1 MKKFTAVLAAIAIA
15 APMVTSAINPAL
27 SGIKT
32 VFAEEVTPEL
42 TVVGKRI
49 TGDDTYFEISLEVN
63 GDYREY
69 SSVGVVL
76 EYDPC
81 VIVPAASWDDKALE
95 ADMSENTSWATRRAL
110 PTLGLP
116 SWTTHTALTY
126 FDPADN
132 TKAYLYLGAEY
143 PGETPSYA
151 RDPEASAAPGAPV
164 PTLSPATPAPSADP
178 SDPHNQPVV
187 AARFMY
193 KPAASDGKTTTTKQ
207 NIINSWKTDWA
218 QNPIIT
224 VADYDISG
232 KSPAQC
238 GFVIHKADFT
248 SGSYQPS
255 PLPTTNPTYAV
266 GTALDAD
273 KLEIVTCEGKS
284 AKSGGLSLSDIYV
297 TLFYDWDDSLIGS
310 LTCGAGEDSSA
321 AVDAYVKE
329 KFIHPDLQENTN
341 YTSAAR
347 ADNYR
352 GEYPYSGPNGS
363 NPTVPGGTGCYPD
376 GSIKTYG
383 GTTVDTSGSSYPLT
397 NKLEYCFAGR
407 DINSDEDGNPL
418 PFVGGWTRVTP
429 DTMSE
434 TWTALGTSDNFA
446 RTVDAD
452 ADGEPD
458 MNTDET
464 AFVDADGKDIDM
476 VSYNFS
482 DVDSVAKD
490 IDGGVLYV
498 KAVYTP
504 GEWLDATDN
513 ASVIDNLYSAIGP
526 AVVAVEGDTGDG
538 IFSIKFEYRRLNA
551 FAFGVT
557 RAKAPAIE
565 MFQVRDGISVPVEV
579 PVEAGEIMPVTMITS
594 KEIEDVEYLLR
605 EINTGDTIITGAQ
618 KSLRNGLGTFKAS
631 YDDNYDGFADKA
643 MMDNLLALAASS
655 NSTAIDYL
663 TLKNMGFKYLSRNT
677 LTDFTKAN
685 NVTSAMRTNIKNCIA
700 QAQAAGLSAPTF
712 YQLQVAIC
720 AKGYMSPEDAYNFC
734 VANNYQ
740 HLKGIS

>member
-376 GSIKTYG
+376 GSIKTDG

-504 GEWLDATDN
+504 GEWLDNNNILHYTAI
-513 ASVIDNLYSAIGP
+513 APIQYGIVQAGVYSINY
-526 AVVAVEGDTGDG
+526 
-538 IFSIKFEYRRLNA
+538 EYRRINSLGY
-551 FAFGVT
+551 GVT
-557 RAKAPAIE
+557 KIKKLSVKMDLKQKGASGSTPIE
-565 MFQVRDGISVPVEV
+565 IPLES
-579 PVEAGEIMPVTMITS
+579 GEIMSVSLTPTDDVDTVSYQLKDASVVNYIAGADKSAINGLNGGNPIQLQGPEGIIFSFNASTYLENAYEMANSGKVTAFAAVAFTNMKLS
-594 KEIEDVEYLLR
+594 QD
-605 EINTGDTIITGAQ
+605 ITGKTVAATKR
-618 KSLRNGLGTFKAS
+618 KSMTQ
-631 YDDNYDGFADKA
+631 
-643 MMDNLLALAASS
+643 
-655 NSTAIDYL
+655 AIVDCVKEAIAVGEDY
-663 TLKNMGFKYLSRNT
+663 TT
-677 LTDFTKAN
+677 LTW
-685 NVTSAMRTNIKNCIA
+685 
-700 QAQAAGLSAPTF
+700 
-712 YQLQVAIC
+712 YQLQYAMLNTSAPYVDKAT
-720 AKGYMSPEDAYNFC
+720 AKEEIEKYPKLMDKING
-734 VANNYQ
+734 
-740 HLKGIS
+740 